1 MKLKQRQELIAAE
14 EARRKQYVENL
25 LSPYLD
31 ELEHN
36 CVSYGESF
44 DREKAKEI
52 LKRLRE
58 KIQEDSTPTC

>member
-1 MKLKQRQELIAAE
+1 MKKNKRDELVAIKKAE
-14 EARRKQYVENL
+14 HEKYVENL

-31 ELEHN
+31 ELENN

-58 KIQEDSTPTC
+58 MIESDSIPTC